1 MKLAGKKVLVVGIAR
16 SGIAAARLL
25 ISRGAVVIANDL
37 KTESELGKVSDSG
50 SAVSDSHFSD
60 SGLRINNSGL
70 AVSDSGLAS
79 AVEELRKL
87 GVMLS
92 LGGHPE
98 SLFRNADLIVLSPGV
113 AADLP
118 ALEIARRAGI
128 EIISEPELAGRFLQ
142 GRMIGVTGSNGKT
155 TVTTLIGDLMRA
167 AGADVI
173 VGGNIGTP
181 LTALV
186 ERCNDNTWTVA
197 ELSSFQL
204 EMIDTLRVH
213 VAVVTNITPDHL
225 DRHGSFENYVRAKH
239 RIFLNQSADDWAV
252 LNGQDQ
258 GVYEM
263 VTKFGVP
270 SRKVYFSST
279 GRETL
284 GDVRAGVYVRG
295 GSIYTT
301 MIADDESEVDVMGL
315 DEVPLPGLHNIE
327 NVMTALAATISAMGT
342 KRSELP
348 ALVEAIKR
356 FKGVEH
362 RIEYV
367 AEIDGVKFFNDSKAT
382 NVDST
387 LKALQA
393 FQRNIIVILGGKD
406 KDSDYTVLGPLI
418 RERVK
423 RIVLIGAASDKI
435 ASQLDGDAPM
445 SRAVSMEEAVL
456 KSMEVATAG
465 DTILLA
471 PACASFDMFNNFE
484 HRGKVFKEA
493 VHKLAGRIHSGW
505 TGRLTT

>member
-25 ISRGAVVIANDL
+25 VSQGAVVIANDI
-37 KTESELGKVSDSG
+37 KTESELAKI
-50 SAVSDSHFSD
+50 SD
-60 SGLRINNSGL
+60 SGLAVSNSGL
-70 AVSDSGLAS
+70 AVGNSGLAS
-79 AVEELRKL
+79 AVEELQKL
-87 GVMLS
+87 GVVLS
-92 LGGHPE
+92 LGGHSE
-98 SLFRNADLIVLSPGV
+98 SLFRDADLIVLSPGV
-113 AADLP
+113 PADLP
-118 ALEIARRAGI
+118 VLEVARLAGI
-128 EIISEPELAGRFLQ
+128 EIISEPELAGRFLR

-155 TVTTLIGDLMRA
+155 TVTTLIGELMRA

-186 ERCNDNTWTVA
+186 ERSNDKTWTVA

-225 DRHGSFENYVRAKH
+225 DRHGSIENYVCAKH
-239 RIFLNQSADDWAV
+239 RIFLNQTDDDWAI
-252 LNGQDQ
+252 LNGQDH
-258 GVYEM
+258 GVNEM

-270 SRKVYFSST
+270 SKKVYFSST

-295 GSIYTT
+295 GSVYTT
-301 MIADDESEVDVMGL
+301 MIADDESDVDVLRL
-315 DEVPLPGLHNIE
+315 DEVPLPGMHNIE
-327 NVMTALAATISAMGT
+327 NVMTALAATICAMGT

-348 ALVEAIKR
+348 ALVDAIKL
-356 FKGVEH
+356 FKSVEH

-387 LKALQA
+387 VKALQA

-406 KDSDYTVLGPLI
+406 KDSDYTLLGPLV

-435 ASQLDGDAPM
+435 AAQLDGDAPM
-445 SRAVSMEEAVL
+445 SKAVSMEEAVL

-465 DTILLA
+465 DTVLLA

-505 TGRLTT
+505 TGRLAT